1 MLSKIIVGSYATL
14 IEISL
19 WLMLIVAF
27 ISGWQVSGLMGA
39 VGALLVAFIFGAMF
53 VGGFL
58 ILEDIR
64 KSVKAI
70 ENRK

>member
-1 MLSKIIVGSYATL
+1 
-14 IEISL
+14 
-19 WLMLIVAF
+19 MLIVAF

-39 VGALLVAFIFGAMF
+39 IGALLIAFIFGAMF

-64 KSVKAI
+64 KSVKS
-70 ENRK
+70 N